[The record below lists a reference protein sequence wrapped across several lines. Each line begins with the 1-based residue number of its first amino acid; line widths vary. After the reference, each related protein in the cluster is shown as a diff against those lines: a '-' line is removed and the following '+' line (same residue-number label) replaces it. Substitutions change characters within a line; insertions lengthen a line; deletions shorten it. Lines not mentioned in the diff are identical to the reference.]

1 MNRLTQLFNT
11 KKSDI
16 LSVYFT
22 AGYPALN
29 DTFRIITELEKREA
43 DIIEIGIPFSDPIAD
58 GPVIQKSGTKALLN
72 GMTLKLLF
80 EHLKEIREYTSVPLV
95 MMGYINPIL
104 RMGVENFL
112 EHAAQTG
119 IDGVIIPD
127 LPPEEYIGKYKTLFQ
142 KAGIFNNFLITPQ
155 TPDERLRQIDA
166 WSEGFIYMVSSAATT
181 GSRENFDTSQLDY
194 FKRVSDLNL
203 ETPRLIGFGVS
214 NHNTFEQ
221 ACKYS
226 NGAIIGSAFIKA
238 LGENG
243 SLAQKVGDFLGSI
256 RA

>member
-29 DTFRIITELEKREA
+29 DTFRIITELEKRGA

>member
-1 MNRLTQLFNT
+1 MNRLTKLFNT
-11 KKSDI
+11 KKTDI

-29 DTFRIITELEKREA
+29 DTFRIITELEKRGA

-72 GMTLKLLF
+72 GMTLTLLF
-80 EHLKEIREYTSVPLV
+80 EQLKEIREYSSVPLV

-104 RMGVENFL
+104 RMGIENFL

-127 LPPEEYIGKYKTLFQ
+127 LPPEEYIGKYKTLFE

-181 GSRENFDTSQLDY
+181 GSRENFDASQLDY

-203 ETPRLIGFGVS
+203 KTPRLIGFGVS

-238 LGENG
+238 MGENG
-243 SLAQKVGDFLGSI
+243 SLAQKVGDFLESI
-256 RA
+256 RG